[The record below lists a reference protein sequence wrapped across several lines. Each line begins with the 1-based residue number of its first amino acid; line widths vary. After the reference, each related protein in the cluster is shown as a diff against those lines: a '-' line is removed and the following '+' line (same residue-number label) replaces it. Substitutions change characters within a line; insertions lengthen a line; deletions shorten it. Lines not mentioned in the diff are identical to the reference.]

1 MWLTQVEKQVPID
14 RIVEVQVEKIV
25 EVPVPYEVVKEVEV
39 YQDRV
44 VLKED
49 GDKVQR
55 LEAEI
60 RRLEQDKAQCM
71 NQLKRMEDVLS
82 AHQLHSRSIT
92 LEVPEQDERKAT
104 LAWQNVPG
112 ADTYEVQV
120 SEFHAKTELEE
131 RDYILSLR
139 DRDFKPCFAGAGL
152 SYTHFVQV
160 CHSIR

>member
-1 MWLTQVEKQVPID
+1 M
-14 RIVEVQVEKIV
+14 EKIV

-71 NQLKRMEDVLS
+71 NQLKRMEDVLN

-92 LEVPEQDERKAT
+92 LEVPEQDER
-104 LAWQNVPG
+104 
-112 ADTYEVQV
+112 
-120 SEFHAKTELEE
+120 
-131 RDYILSLR
+131 
-139 DRDFKPCFAGAGL
+139 
-152 SYTHFVQV
+152 
-160 CHSIR
+160 

>member
-1 MWLTQVEKQVPID
+1 MPID

-71 NQLKRMEDVLS
+71 NQLKRMEGRRIECTPT
-82 AHQLHSRSIT
+82 A
-92 LEVPEQDERKAT
+92 
-104 LAWQNVPG
+104 LA
-112 ADTYEVQV
+112 
-120 SEFHAKTELEE
+120 
-131 RDYILSLR
+131 
-139 DRDFKPCFAGAGL
+139 
-152 SYTHFVQV
+152 
-160 CHSIR
+160 